1 MRDAG
6 NPPLHFEP
14 DNETDDHTMVTL
26 PINEEFACIR
36 EGKGGS
42 LSGGAVTEG
51 LVETHGDDSG
61 AQSSRATT
69 QNGADGRADDAKT
82 TQNDVLEYL
91 RHNPTA
97 STTQIADSLDAT
109 VGSVRHILERLKKDE
124 RIRHVGPSRGGKWEI
139 KELEGNEP

>member
-1 MRDAG
+1 MRAK
-6 NPPLHFEP
+6 
-14 DNETDDHTMVTL
+14 
-26 PINEEFACIR
+26 AAR
-36 EGKGGS
+36 
-42 LSGGAVTEG
+42 SGGAVTEG

-61 AQSSRATT
+61 AQSSRATTQNGADGRADDAKTT